1 MASYVRSEDLIRIG
15 AYQKGADPTLDR
27 AVEILPLLNQFL
39 HQRPEQIVTFPTV
52 VKSLQEL
59 PS

>member
-1 MASYVRSEDLIRIG
+1 LIRIG

-27 AVEILPLLNQFL
+27 AVEILPRLNAFL
-39 HQRPEQIVTFPTV
+39 HQRPEQIVAFPAV
-52 VKSLQEL
+52 VNALLEI